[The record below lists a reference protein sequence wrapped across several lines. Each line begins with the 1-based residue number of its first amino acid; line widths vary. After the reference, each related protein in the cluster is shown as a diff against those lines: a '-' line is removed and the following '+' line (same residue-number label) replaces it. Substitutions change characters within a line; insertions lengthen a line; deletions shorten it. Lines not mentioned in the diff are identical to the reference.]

1 MEKVSKCYLGMDV
14 SKLYFDVSLMHVV
27 DHQAQEMKYNRFD
40 NTVEGMKDFQKYLQ
54 KEHVPF
60 NNTSLAVIEN
70 TGIYHRL
77 IWSFCSE
84 HDLPLYIGNALHIK
98 NSFGLVRGKN
108 DKIDSQRL
116 CKYAYKHED
125 EIKATPLLNPTT
137 LKLKDLM
144 TARSNLIKQH
154 SATQSYLNELGNFQD
169 KSIQKLMEKSHQ
181 AALKGLAASIE
192 QLEKEIQKALKEDKS
207 MARNYT
213 LLKTVPGIGHITAVY
228 LLCWTGNFAG
238 GISGK
243 QLACY
248 AGVVPFSERS
258 GSSIRGKNK
267 VHKMANKDLKKLLH
281 LCALSAIRCYPEFQN
296 YYNRKLSEGKHP
308 MAVLNAIRNKIA
320 LRAVAVI
327 REQKE
332 YVNNYKQVA

>member
-1 MEKVSKCYLGMDV
+1 MEKVSKWYLGMDV

-27 DHQAQEMKYNRFD
+27 DHQAGAVEYGRFD
-40 NTVEGMKDFQKYLQ
+40 NTAEGMKSFKKYLQ
-54 KEHVPF
+54 HRKVAF
-60 NNTSLAVIEN
+60 DSNTLIVIEN

-77 IWSFCSE
+77 IWGFCTE
-84 HDLPLYIGNALHIK
+84 HNLPLYIGNALHIK

-116 CKYAYKHED
+116 CRYAYKHED
-125 EIKATPLLNPTT
+125 EIKATQALNPVL

-144 TARSNLIKQH
+144 TARTNLVKQQTG
-154 SATQSYLNELGNFQD
+154 TQSYLKELSQFQD
-169 KSIQKLMEKSHQ
+169 KNIRKLMENSHQ
-181 AALKGLAASIE
+181 AALKGLAASI
-192 QLEKEIQKALKEDKS
+192 QQIEKEIEKALKEDS
-207 MARNYT
+207 QLYTNYT
-213 LLKTVPGIGHITAVY
+213 LLKTVPGIGHFTAVY
-228 LLCWTGNFAG
+228 MLCWTGNFAG
-238 GISGK
+238 SISGK

-281 LCALSAIRCYPEFQN
+281 LCALSAVRCYPEFHN

-308 MAVLNAIRNKIA
+308 MTVLNAIRNKIA
-320 LRAVAVI
+320 LRAVAVV

-332 YVNNYKQVA
+332 YVNNYKQAA

>member
-27 DHQAQEMKYNRFD
+27 DHQSGTVEYNRFD
-40 NTVEGMKDFQKYLQ
+40 NTAEGMKTFKKYLQ
-54 KEHVPF
+54 HHKVPF
-60 NNTSLAVIEN
+60 NSNTLAVIEN
-70 TGIYHRL
+70 TGVYHRL
-77 IWSFCSE
+77 IWGFCTV
-84 HDLPLYIGNALHIK
+84 HNVPLYIGNALHIK

-116 CKYAYKHED
+116 CRYAYKHED
-125 EIKATPLLNPTT
+125 EIKITQALNPGL

-144 TARSNLIKQH
+144 TARTNLVKHQ
-154 SATQSYLNELGNFQD
+154 SATKSYIKELGQFQD
-169 KSIQKLMEKSHQ
+169 KSIQKLMEKSHR
-181 AALKGLAASIE
+181 AALKGLATSIE
-192 QLEKEIQKALKEDKS
+192 QLEKDIEKALKEDSS
-207 MARNYT
+207 MYTNYT
-213 LLKTVPGIGHITAVY
+213 LLKTVPGVGHITAVY
-228 LLCWTGNFAG
+228 MLCWTGNFSG

-281 LCALSAIRCYPEFQN
+281 LCALSAIRCYPEFQD
-296 YYNRKLSEGKHP
+296 YYQRKVSEGKHP
-308 MAVLNAIRNKIA
+308 MGVLNAIRNKIA
-320 LRAVAVI
+320 LRAAAVI

-332 YVNNYKQVA
+332 YVNNYKKAA

>member
-27 DHQAQEMKYNRFD
+27 NHQAGGMEYERFD
-40 NTVEGMKDFQKYLQ
+40 NTAEGIKAFKKYLQ
-54 KEHVPF
+54 YHKVPF
-60 NNTSLAVIEN
+60 SNNTLVVIEN

-84 HDLPLYIGNALHIK
+84 HSLPLYIGNALHIK

-116 CKYAYKHED
+116 CRYAYKHED
-125 EIKATPLLNPTT
+125 EIKATQALNPVL

-144 TARSNLIKQH
+144 TARTNLVKQET
-154 SATQSYLNELGNFQD
+154 ATKSYLKELGQFQD

-181 AALKGLAASIE
+181 AALKGLAASIRQIE
-192 QLEKEIQKALKEDKS
+192 NEIQKALKEDSK
-207 MARNYT
+207 MYTNYN
-213 LLKTVPGIGHITAVY
+213 LLKSVPGIGHITAMY
-228 LLCWTGNFAG
+228 ILCWTGNFAG
-238 GISGK
+238 NISGK

-258 GSSIRGKNK
+258 GSSIKGKNK

-281 LCALSAIRCYPEFQN
+281 LCALSAKKCYPEFQD
-296 YYNRKLSEGKHP
+296 YYNRKISEGKHP
-308 MAVLNAIRNKIA
+308 MMVLNAIRNKIA
-320 LRAVAVI
+320 LRAVAVV

-332 YVNNYKQVA
+332 YVNNYKQAA